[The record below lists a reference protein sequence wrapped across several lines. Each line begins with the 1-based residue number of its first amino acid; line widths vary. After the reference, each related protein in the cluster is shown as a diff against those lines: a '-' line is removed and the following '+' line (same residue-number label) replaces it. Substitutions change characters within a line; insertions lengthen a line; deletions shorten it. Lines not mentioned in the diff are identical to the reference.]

1 MQYGPVM
8 IDLEGKTLLPSERA
22 LLAHPRVGGVILFTR
37 NYQDIAQL
45 KALIADVRAVAEKP
59 LLLAVDHEGG
69 RVWRF
74 NEGFTILPS
83 AKEYGDL
90 YQQNPAEGLKS
101 AYNAGWVMATELLD
115 CGIDFSLAPVLDVEK
130 GISEIIGDR
139 AFGRDPQVI
148 SELAKAFIQG
158 MNVVGMCATGKHFP
172 GHGGCALDS
181 HIAEPVDNR
190 TLETL
195 LADDLIP
202 FANLSETLSAIM
214 PAHITYPAVDTV
226 PAGFSRRWLQDI
238 LRDQLAFKGAI
249 ISDCLSMKGAAI
261 GGDFVVRA
269 QMAIDAGCDM
279 VILCQQARDL
289 VSWFLENLG
298 RDGTA
303 ESSQRLS
310 NMAGQFQS
318 EARKAKKPVVAYAMN
333 GSGISV

>member
-8 IDLEGKTLLPSERA
+8 IDLEGKTLLPSEHA

-45 KALIADVRAVAEKP
+45 KTLIKDIRTAAQKP

-74 NEGFTILPS
+74 NEGFTKLPPS
-83 AKEYGDL
+83 KRYGDL
-90 YQQNPAEGLKS
+90 YQQDPVEALKL
-101 AYNAGWVMATELLD
+101 AHNAGWVMASELLD
-115 CGIDFSLAPVLDVEK
+115 CGIDFSLAPVLDLDK
-130 GISEIIGDR
+130 GLSEVIGDR
-139 AFGRDPQVI
+139 AFSRDPNVV
-148 SELAKAFIQG
+148 SECAKAFIQG
-158 MNVVGMCATGKHFP
+158 MNAVGMQATGKHFP

-181 HIAEPVDNR
+181 HIAQPVDKR
-190 TLETL
+190 TLDEL
-195 LADDLIP
+195 LNDDLIP
-202 FANLSETLSAIM
+202 FQNLSGLLSAVM

-238 LRDQLAFKGAI
+238 LRQQLQFKGAI

-269 QMAIDAGCDM
+269 QMALDAGCDM

-289 VSWFLENLG
+289 VSWFLDNLG
-298 RDGTA
+298 RDSTA

-310 NMAGQFQS
+310 NMSGQFQN
-318 EARKAKKPVVAYAMN
+318 EARKAKKPVV
-333 GSGISV
+333 VDVVL

>member
-8 IDLEGKTLLPSERA
+8 IDLEGKTLLPSEHA

-45 KALIADVRAVAEKP
+45 KALIIDIRAAAQKP

-74 NEGFTILPS
+74 NEGFTKCPPS
-83 AKEYGDL
+83 KRYGDL
-90 YQQNPAEGLKS
+90 YQRDPSEALKL
-101 AYNAGWVMATELLD
+101 AHNAGWVMATELLD
-115 CGIDFSLAPVLDVEK
+115 CGIDFSLAPVLDLDK
-130 GISEIIGDR
+130 GLSEVIGDR
-139 AFGRDPQVI
+139 AFSRDPAVV

-158 MNVVGMCATGKHFP
+158 MNAVGMRATGKHFP

-181 HIAEPVDNR
+181 HIAQPVDNR
-190 TLETL
+190 TLDAL

-202 FANLSETLSAIM
+202 FANLSSLLSAIM

-238 LRDQLAFKGAI
+238 LRQQLAFKGTI
-249 ISDCLSMKGAAI
+249 ISDCLSMKGAAM

-279 VILCQQARDL
+279 VILCQQTRDL
-289 VSWFLENLG
+289 VTWFLDNLG
-298 RDGTA
+298 RDSTA

-310 NMAGQFQS
+310 NMAGQFQN
-318 EARKAKKPVVAYAMN
+318 EARKAKKPVVSDA
-333 GSGISV
+333 VL

>member
-8 IDLEGKTLLPSERA
+8 IDLEGKTLLPSEHA
-22 LLAHPRVGGVILFTR
+22 LLAHPRVGGVIFFTR

-45 KALIADVRAVAEKP
+45 KALIIDVRAAAQKP

-69 RVWRF
+69 KVWRF
-74 NEGFTILPS
+74 NEGFTKLPP
-83 AKEYGDL
+83 AKHYGDL
-90 YQQNPAEGLKS
+90 YQQDPVEALKRVR
-101 AYNAGWVMATELLD
+101 NAGWVMATELLD
-115 CGIDFSLAPVLDVEK
+115 CGIDFSLAPVLDLEK
-130 GISEIIGDR
+130 GMSEVIGDR
-139 AFGRDPQVI
+139 AFARDPQTV

-158 MNVVGMCATGKHFP
+158 MNAVGMSAMGKHFP
-172 GHGGCALDS
+172 GHGGCVPDS
-181 HIAEPVDNR
+181 HIAKPVDDR

-195 LADDLIP
+195 LVDDLVP
-202 FANLSETLSAIM
+202 FANLSNILGAVM

-238 LRDQLAFKGAI
+238 LRGQLAFKGAI

-279 VILCQQARDL
+279 VILCQQTRDL
-289 VSWFLENLG
+289 VMWFLDNLG
-298 RDGTA
+298 RDSTA

-310 NMAGQFQS
+310 NMAGQFQN
-318 EARKAKKPVVAYAMN
+318 EARKAKKPVVAL
-333 GSGISV
+333 V